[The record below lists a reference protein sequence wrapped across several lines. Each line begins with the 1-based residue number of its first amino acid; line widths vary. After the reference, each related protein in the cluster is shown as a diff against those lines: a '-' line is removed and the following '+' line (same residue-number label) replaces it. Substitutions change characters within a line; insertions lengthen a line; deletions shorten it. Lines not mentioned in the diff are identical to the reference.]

1 MSKRDEEV
9 GRFLVIDAARIGAV
23 DEGVSLQVRIDGA
36 HFFDQARH
44 FFERPLSCWGGSGV
58 VVCTRRGSGAVEAW
72 QWCGG
77 VLEGWQWC
85 GGVYEVWELRGGGV
99 AVAWWCVG
107 GVAVVWWCV

>member
-44 FFERPLSCWGGSGV
+44 FFERPLSCGSPP
-58 VVCTRRGSGAVEAW
+58 RRLGCATGRRAA
-72 QWCGG
+72 CF
-77 VLEGWQWC
+77 
-85 GGVYEVWELRGGGV
+85 
-99 AVAWWCVG
+99 VG
-107 GVAVVWWCV
+107 PRH